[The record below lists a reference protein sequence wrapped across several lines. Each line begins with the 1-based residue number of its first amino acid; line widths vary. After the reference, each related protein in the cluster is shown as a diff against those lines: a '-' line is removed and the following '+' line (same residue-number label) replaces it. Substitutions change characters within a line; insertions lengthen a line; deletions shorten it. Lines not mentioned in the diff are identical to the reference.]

1 MCIRD
6 SVKTMR
12 AGVIVLGSLLSKFGK
27 AKVSLPGGCAIGSRP
42 VDIHL
47 FGLKKLGAD
56 IKIKNGY
63 ILASAKKGLTGATI
77 RFPSISVGA
86 TENVIIAASFA
97 KGTTYLKNCACDPEI
112 KNLTELTSKKIRVG
126 GMVKEKSINV
136 NQSEVNF
143 VITDFKNELIVN
155 YSGSVP
161 NLFEEG
167 KGVVAEGFLKDRN
180 FLTAVK
186 ILAKHDENYMPPEVE
201 EAIKE
206 SN

>member
-1 MCIRD
+1 MYGKK
-6 SVKTMR
+6 VKLR
-12 AGVIVLGSLLSKFGK
+12 AIFILSIFFSLILIVFLVFKSLE
-27 AKVSLPGGCAIGSRP
+27 
-42 VDIHL
+42 
-47 FGLKKLGAD
+47 
-56 IKIKNGY
+56 
-63 ILASAKKGLTGATI
+63 
-77 RFPSISVGA
+77 
-86 TENVIIAASFA
+86 ENVVYFKSP
-97 KGTTYLKNCACDPEI
+97 TEI

-143 VITDFKNELIVN
+143 VITDFKNELVVN

-186 ILAKHDENYMPPEVE
+186 ILAKHDENYMPPEVK
-201 EAIKE
+201 EALKE
-206 SN
+206 SNYC